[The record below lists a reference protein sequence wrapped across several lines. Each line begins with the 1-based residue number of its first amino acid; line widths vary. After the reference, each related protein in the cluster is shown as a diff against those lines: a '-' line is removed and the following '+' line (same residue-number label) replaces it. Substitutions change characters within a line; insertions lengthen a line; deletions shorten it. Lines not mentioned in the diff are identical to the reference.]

1 MVSVPEN
8 LAANLDGHD
17 DFLTVFSVVPELS
30 AWPILEPDEPARII
44 MQTQN
49 RYKIYAVYM
58 DAVAGAG
65 HGECYRNFS
74 RKTGWTQ

>member
-1 MVSVPEN
+1 MVSVPEY
-8 LAANLDGHD
+8 LAANFDGHD
-17 DFLTVFSVVPELS
+17 DFLTVFSVVPESS

-49 RYKIYAVYM
+49 RYNIYAVDM

-65 HGECYRNFS
+65 HGEFYR
-74 RKTGWTQ
+74 KL